1 MTDPN
6 AAEMQQRLYEIEILK
21 ERAQQIQLQLMK
33 VAETRESLALT
44 NDALER
50 LKDLKKGSEALIPI
64 GSGVYVYTKLEDT
77 KKVMVN
83 IGGVVGSR
91 SIPDSITFI
100 DKQLENLEKGQE
112 GLEKTFNE
120 LNENL
125 QQLKLSMQMEQI
137 PQMM

>member
-21 ERAQQIQLQLMK
+21 EKAQQIQLQLMK
-33 VAETRESLALT
+33 VAETRESLAVT

-50 LKDLKKGSEALIPI
+50 LQGLKKGAEALAPI

-91 SIPDSITFI
+91 SIPESIKFI
-100 DKQLENLEKGQE
+100 DEQLDNLEKGQE

-120 LNENL
+120 LSEDL
-125 QQLKLSMQMEQI
+125 QQLKLSMQMEQL
-137 PQMM
+137 PQVM